1 VSLYFAFPDGVY
13 NYVCAEC
20 TALCCKGHGFGG
32 SLEQQL
38 RPLYVLYPQIE
49 SLVVSRAGDFVTLAT
64 TADGCVLLDA
74 DNRCR
79 IEKEHHKSMKPTV
92 CNTFPFNVFR
102 RIGKTVTI
110 SPHFL
115 CPLRLVVPAQP
126 EDVEGSHAKLET
138 DLRDVLTPEFVKTK
152 AGPLALNDEVD
163 AVATI
168 EREKN
173 FRDLCSRS
181 LRRQNFRD
189 TLREASADI
198 VAFDLF
204 AERAARLMRI
214 DVPPRSQPYDELDDL
229 LLAIAPVHRLALLIM
244 SSEGILRALAIA
256 ELVVRRAWSLATLPL
271 NLQGA
276 MNLIASFAATERLLG
291 QGDEALQRGIK
302 SSKKDL
308 TFQDPEMTFA
318 AFIFLRDVM
327 AGRGVMQT
335 LEEAIPAEMPASDR
349 SALFQKLG
357 GLLDTGPSKS
367 RGRKR
372 SQSS

>member
-1 VSLYFAFPDGVY
+1 V
-13 NYVCAEC
+13 
-20 TALCCKGHGFGG
+20 
-32 SLEQQL
+32 QQL

-64 TADGCVLLDA
+64 TADGCVLLDS

-126 EDVEGSHAKLET
+126 GDVEGSHEKLEA

-163 AVATI
+163 AMAAV

-189 TLREASADI
+189 TLREASADV

-204 AERAARLMRI
+204 TERAARLMRI
-214 DVPPRSQPYDELDDL
+214 DVPPRSKPYDELDDL

-276 MNLIASFAATERLLG
+276 MNLMASFAATERLLG
-291 QGDEALQRGIK
+291 QSDEALQRGIK
-302 SSKKDL
+302 TSKKDL

-327 AGRGVMQT
+327 AGGGVMQT

-357 GLLDTGPSKS
+357 GLLDSGPAKN
-367 RGRKR
+367 RGRKGN
-372 SQSS
+372 QSS